1 MPLLHRDTWPRWARG
16 ATSPWLI
23 SPLLVVALAIG
34 GFTAYG
40 AWTRA
45 HPTHYAR
52 GGDAFGVD
60 GLLTSPSASPSGR
73 AGKVGRAGKKP
84 PVAAD
89 PKKRAVTGSGRR
101 ATGAGGASAGGST
114 AGGSTSGGSTSGGS
128 TSGGSTSSS
137 GPSGPALPAA
147 GTYTLAVDGSEK
159 VKFGPYSAC
168 HNTFPTKSS
177 LVISPA
183 SGEPSGSYDFDQR
196 FFPSSAGKHDE
207 RHIYRYTDRGV
218 FLSFE
223 QATVTCAGVK
233 QSTTV
238 DYSPLQLRV
247 PSTLRVGQSW
257 NNSGGDSGRT
267 EDGTS
272 KVAGTATLTVGGRSY
287 RTFVIDT
294 HLELS
299 GDEKGSRD
307 QRWWWAP
314 ALGVPLKWHE
324 ALSGS
329 RSGATYSED
338 ATFTVVGMP

>member
-1 MPLLHRDTWPRWARG
+1 MASMGPRSRLPMAH
-16 ATSPWLI
+16 L
-23 SPLLVVALAIG
+23 ALARRRARHRRVHGVRRLDPRASHPLRPWRGCVRRGPPARVAVRLAARPPPPPG
-34 GFTAYG
+34 G
-40 AWTRA
+40 
-45 HPTHYAR
+45 
-52 GGDAFGVD
+52 GG
-60 GLLTSPSASPSGR
+60 
-73 AGKVGRAGKKP
+73 GKGGRAGKKP
-84 PVAAD
+84 PVAAG
-89 PKKRAVTGSGRR
+89 PKKRSVTASGRR
-101 ATGAGGASAGGST
+101 ATGVVGAS

-128 TSGGSTSSS
+128 PSGRSSGGSTSSS
-137 GPSGPALPAA
+137 GPSGPVLPAA
-147 GTYTLAVDGSEK
+147 GTYTLAVDGSEN

-168 HNTFPTKSS
+168 HNTFPTRST

-238 DYSPLQLRV
+238 NYSPLQLRV
-247 PSTLRVGQSW
+247 PSTPQVGESW
-257 NNSGGDSGRT
+257 KNSVGDSGRT
-267 EDGTS
+267 ENGTS
-272 KVAGTATLTVGGRSY
+272 NVTGTATLTVGGRSY

-294 HLELS
+294 HLDLS

-307 QRWWWAP
+307 RRWGWAP
-314 ALGVPLKWHE
+314 DLGVPLKWHE

-338 ATFTVVGMP
+338 ATFTVVRTP